1 MASIPY
7 SKDMELQSWLKNK
20 TQTYVANKRLISL
33 KKINTGLESQGEKK
47 FSKQMDLI
55 NRQD

>member
-1 MASIPY
+1 
-7 SKDMELQSWLKNK
+7 MELQSWLKNK